1 VRAVKQV
8 LIMSHADADGHV
20 IAEQVRRNLVMV
32 PTFEVSTVVDT
43 ERTRDH
49 RIWMN
54 LERISEIETSEIV
67 FFVDLMFA
75 PPSFVAEAEALV
87 GFVLQRRTKEFF
99 LLDHHPLPLKR
110 LSHAYNLHS
119 VYRPDVVD
127 CTFGHASWLMVIAAL
142 LEKQPTRIIANAEQK
157 LLAKGVKRAA
167 AIGGPLA
174 GDKLLTLMRFERWG
188 ELLELGRD
196 DAIFHRL
203 PRGRRPTNDPL
214 SDLMHQLDRLATDL
228 LQFPPGAG
236 KPHLK
241 RSAAISYDLDLVP
254 SGVSPAPI
262 ITPSD
267 PRDLEAIMTLLELAA
282 ISLTEDPDSSFTMQ
296 QLLERARELG
306 GSEVRVD
313 ENDIKIVLG
322 KAGFLKKEGGR
333 FRLK

>member
-8 LIMSHADADGHV
+8 LIVSHADADGHV

-32 PTFEVSTVVDT
+32 PSFDVSTVVDPK
-43 ERTRDH
+43 RTKDH

-54 LERISEIETSEIV
+54 LETLSEIETSEIV

-75 PPSFVAEAEALV
+75 PPSFAAEAEALV
-87 GFVLQRRTKEFF
+87 DFALQRPTKEFF

-110 LSHAYNLHS
+110 LSRAWNLHS

-142 LEKQPTRIIANAEQK
+142 LEKQPTRSIANAEQL

-174 GDKLLTLMRFERWG
+174 GDKLLTLMRFECWG
-188 ELLELGRD
+188 ELMELGRD
-196 DAIFHRL
+196 DATFHRL
-203 PRGRRPTNDPL
+203 PRGRRPTKDPL

-228 LQFPPGAG
+228 QLSSPGEG
-236 KPHLK
+236 ITRLK
-241 RSAAISYDLDLVP
+241 RSVAMSYDLDLVP
-254 SGVSPAPI
+254 NGVSPAPI

-267 PRDLEAIMTLLELAA
+267 PRDLEAIMILLELAA
-282 ISLTEDPDSSFTMQ
+282 ISLTEDPDSSFSME
-296 QLLERARELG
+296 QLLERAREIG
-306 GSEVRVD
+306 GSAVRVD
-313 ENDIKIVLG
+313 ENDLKIVLG

-333 FRLK
+333 FLLK

>member
-1 VRAVKQV
+1 MKQV
-8 LIMSHADADGHV
+8 LIVSHADADGHV
-20 IAEQVRRNLVMV
+20 IAEQVRRNLSMV
-32 PTFEVSTVVDT
+32 PTFEVSTVVDP

-75 PPSFVAEAEALV
+75 PPSFIAEAEALV
-87 GFVLQRRTKEFF
+87 EFALERRTKEFF
-99 LLDHHPLPLKR
+99 LLDHHPLPMKR
-110 LSHAYNLHS
+110 LSRAWNLHS

-142 LEKQPTRIIANAEQK
+142 LEKQPTRIVANAEQE

-174 GDKLLTLMRFERWG
+174 GDKLLALMRFERWS
-188 ELLELGRD
+188 ELSELGRD
-196 DAIFHRL
+196 DAAYHRL
-203 PRGRRPTNDPL
+203 PRGRRPANYPL
-214 SDLMHQLDRLATDL
+214 SDLMQQLDRLATDL
-228 LQFPPGAG
+228 LQSSPGAG
-236 KPHLK
+236 QPHPN
-241 RSAAISYDLDLVP
+241 RSVAMSYDLDLVP
-254 SGVSPAPI
+254 SGMSHAPI
-262 ITPSD
+262 MTPSD
-267 PRDLEAIMTLLELAA
+267 PRDLEVIMTVLELAA
-282 ISLTEDPDSSFTMQ
+282 ISLTENPDSSFTME
-296 QLLERARELG
+296 QLLEKARELG
-306 GSEVRVD
+306 GSAVRVD